1 MMPSCLTLIVLS
13 WYGQSTFHVCVTEQF
28 IYNVPCNR
36 TVALEWIQ
44 VQMIMVFFKKPL
56 LTSFPITIY
65 MGVPSVNIDLF
76 HPFVIL
82 LTSC

>member
-1 MMPSCLTLIVLS
+1 MMPSYLTLIVLS

-28 IYNVPCNR
+28 MYNVLCNR

-44 VQMIMVFFKKPL
+44 VQMIMVFFKK
-56 LTSFPITIY
+56 TIADKLSHNYY
-65 MGVPSVNIDLF
+65 MGVPGVNIDLF